1 MELGGFLRSR
11 LRRADRK
18 KQDSQEPKPRELGE
32 YPLLERAAR
41 DLDLEIAKAR
51 NLRGLRE
58 RRVRLQSRRSAP
70 EVRRPLLGLDALGLS
85 ADDVRSG
92 TLPEWLHAVGD
103 AGPGAPLTHMGKYEA
118 RVLGSKLAGA
128 DEAPA
133 PANVPVPQVVF
144 TDPQV
149 AAVGCTEAQARES
162 GLDVV
167 VAQVPYGSAA
177 GSALLR
183 DDVDG
188 TAQLVVDRGAGVV
201 VGASFV
207 GPEAAELLHAATIAI
222 VGQVPVSLLRHAV
235 PAYPTVSELWLRLLE
250 QLPRDLR

>member
-1 MELGGFLRSR
+1 P
-11 LRRADRK
+11 
-18 KQDSQEPKPRELGE
+18 QD
-32 YPLLERAAR
+32 
-41 DLDLEIAKAR
+41 I
-51 NLRGLRE
+51 
-58 RRVRLQSRRSAP
+58 
-70 EVRRPLLGLDALGLS
+70 
-85 ADDVRSG
+85 
-92 TLPEWLHAVGD
+92 
-103 AGPGAPLTHMGKYEA
+103 
-118 RVLGSKLAGA
+118 
-128 DEAPA
+128 
-133 PANVPVPQVVF
+133 PVPQVVF

-222 VGQVPVSLLRHAV
+222 VG
-235 PAYPTVSELWLRLLE
+235 
-250 QLPRDLR
+250 